1 MTKFIKSYGLHAAL
15 VIFAGVYSCIKVS
28 NAEWADAIFAVAFAI
43 TAGYSLLL
51 KIDYDALYEE
61 HGNIVADYT
70 ESLNSNLEFIRRS
83 KATLFDIMATVDG
96 IKESAEVVETP
107 KKKRGRP
114 KKV

>member
-1 MTKFIKSYGLHAAL
+1 MTKFIKSYGLQSAL
-15 VIFAGVYSCIKVS
+15 VIFAGVYSCIKMG

-51 KIDYDALYEE
+51 RIDYDALYEE